1 MLGTGR
7 YWRALRWSGYIAVTS
22 ATLAV
27 AIAYPM
33 AIWLRRPFRG
43 SLLLSALIKIPYF
56 VPGLVA
62 AFLLI
67 MSSPITASSTNCSS
81 ARGSGP
87 ASPHAERQQWL
98 CDHRAAGLKQFPL
111 AFLLLAGSVAS
122 IPDSVLL
129 AAQDLGAGSFDR
141 LRKVVVPLTAKAM
154 QAALILIFIG
164 AAGDYTFQVVAG
176 PTRENSLA
184 ALMVTYQ
191 GANHNDWNAAAVVG
205 VTLMV
210 LSLLGSVAFA
220 GVVKLLT
227 KPWSARDVPQNAEH
241 VRRRRPDCNAG
252 LLDRGALRHGSPLVA
267 RRSRNSLELPR
278 HSAACPL
285 LRALV
290 ILWETSSLKTALIN
304 SYTHPTLPGL

>member
-1 MLGTGR
+1 MPSRFRIALLLTPGLGLVVVLMSMVLYRAFAQSFGLYNFNGEDMLSLAHWQNMFETGR

-27 AIAYPM
+27 AIAYPL

-67 MSSPITASSTNCSS
+67 NVISYHGIIN
-81 ARGSGP
+81 
-87 ASPHAERQQWL
+87 EVL
-98 CDHRAAGLKQFPL
+98 VLAGLWDQPVRMQNDRNGYAIIALQVWKQLPL
-111 AFLLLAGSVAS
+111 AFLLLSGAVAS
-122 IPDSVLL
+122 IPDSVLN

-141 LRKVVVPLTAKAM
+141 FRKVVVPLTAKAM

-164 AAGDYTFQVVAG
+164 AAGDYTFQAVAG

-184 ALMVTYQ
+184 TLMVTYQ
-191 GANHNDWNAAAVVG
+191 GVNHNDWNAAAVVG

-210 LSLLGSVAFA
+210 LSLLGSVVFA
-220 GVVKLLT
+220 AVVQLLT
-227 KPWSARDVPQNAEH
+227 KAME
-241 VRRRRPDCNAG
+241 
-252 LLDRGALRHGSPLVA
+252 
-267 RRSRNSLELPR
+267 
-278 HSAACPL
+278 
-285 LRALV
+285 RA
-290 ILWETSSLKTALIN
+290 
-304 SYTHPTLPGL
+304 

>member
-1 MLGTGR
+1 MPNGLRIALLLTPGLGLVVALMSMVLYRAFAQSFGLYNFNGEDMLSLAHWQEMFETGR

-27 AIAYPM
+27 AIAYPL

-67 MSSPITASSTNCSS
+67 NVISYHGIIN
-81 ARGSGP
+81 
-87 ASPHAERQQWL
+87 EVL
-98 CDHRAAGLKQFPL
+98 VLAGIWDQPVRMQNDRNGYGIIALQVWKQLPL
-111 AFLLLAGSVAS
+111 AFLLLSGAVAS
-122 IPDSVLL
+122 IPDSVLN

-141 LRKVVVPLTAKAM
+141 FRKVVVPLTAKAM

-164 AAGDYTFQVVAG
+164 AAGDYTFQAVAG

-184 ALMVTYQ
+184 TLMVTYQ
-191 GANHNDWNAAAVVG
+191 GINHNDWNAAAVIG

-210 LSLLGSVAFA
+210 LSLLGSVVFA
-220 GVVKLLT
+220 AVVQLLT
-227 KPWSARDVPQNAEH
+227 KAME
-241 VRRRRPDCNAG
+241 
-252 LLDRGALRHGSPLVA
+252 
-267 RRSRNSLELPR
+267 
-278 HSAACPL
+278 
-285 LRALV
+285 RA
-290 ILWETSSLKTALIN
+290 
-304 SYTHPTLPGL
+304 

>member
-1 MLGTGR
+1 MPNGLRIALLLTPGLGLVVVLMSMVLYRAFAQSFGLYNFNGEDMLSLAHWQEMFETGR

-27 AIAYPM
+27 AIAYPL

-67 MSSPITASSTNCSS
+67 NVISYHGIIN
-81 ARGSGP
+81 
-87 ASPHAERQQWL
+87 EVL
-98 CDHRAAGLKQFPL
+98 VLAGIWDQPVRMQNDRNGYAIIALQVWKQLPL
-111 AFLLLAGSVAS
+111 AFLLLSGAVAS
-122 IPDSVLL
+122 IPDSVLN

-141 LRKVVVPLTAKAM
+141 FRKVVVPLTAKAM

-164 AAGDYTFQVVAG
+164 AAGDYTFQAVAG

-184 ALMVTYQ
+184 TLMVTYQ
-191 GANHNDWNAAAVVG
+191 GINHNDWNAAAVIG

-210 LSLLGSVAFA
+210 LSLLGSVLFA
-220 GVVKLLT
+220 GLVQLLT
-227 KPWSARDVPQNAEH
+227 KAME
-241 VRRRRPDCNAG
+241 
-252 LLDRGALRHGSPLVA
+252 
-267 RRSRNSLELPR
+267 
-278 HSAACPL
+278 
-285 LRALV
+285 RA
-290 ILWETSSLKTALIN
+290 
-304 SYTHPTLPGL
+304 

>member
-1 MLGTGR
+1 MPSGFRIALLLTPGLGLVVVLMSMVLYRAFAQSFGLYNFNGEDMLSLAHWQEMFETGR

-27 AIAYPM
+27 AIAYPL

-67 MSSPITASSTNCSS
+67 NVISYHGIIN
-81 ARGSGP
+81 
-87 ASPHAERQQWL
+87 EVL
-98 CDHRAAGLKQFPL
+98 VLAGIWDQPVRMQNDRNGYAIIALQVWKQLPL
-111 AFLLLAGSVAS
+111 AFLLLSGAVAS
-122 IPDSVLL
+122 IPDSVLN

-141 LRKVVVPLTAKAM
+141 FRKVVVPLTAKAM

-164 AAGDYTFQVVAG
+164 AAGDYTFQAVAG

-184 ALMVTYQ
+184 TLMVTYQ
-191 GANHNDWNAAAVVG
+191 GINHNDWNAAAVIG

-210 LSLLGSVAFA
+210 LSLLGSVLFA
-220 GVVKLLT
+220 GLVQLLT
-227 KPWSARDVPQNAEH
+227 KAME
-241 VRRRRPDCNAG
+241 
-252 LLDRGALRHGSPLVA
+252 
-267 RRSRNSLELPR
+267 
-278 HSAACPL
+278 
-285 LRALV
+285 RA
-290 ILWETSSLKTALIN
+290 
-304 SYTHPTLPGL
+304 

>member
-1 MLGTGR
+1 MPSGLRIALLLTPGLGLVVVLMSMVLYRAFAQSFGLYNFNGEDVLSLAHWQEMFETGR

-27 AIAYPM
+27 AIAYPL

-67 MSSPITASSTNCSS
+67 NVISYHGIINEVLVLTGIWDQPVRMQNDRNGYAIIAL
-81 ARGSGP
+81 
-87 ASPHAERQQWL
+87 QVW
-98 CDHRAAGLKQFPL
+98 KQLPL
-111 AFLLLAGSVAS
+111 AFLLLSGAVAS
-122 IPDSVLL
+122 IPDSVLN

-141 LRKVVVPLTAKAM
+141 FRKVVVPLTAKAM

-164 AAGDYTFQVVAG
+164 AAGDYTFQAVAG

-184 ALMVTYQ
+184 TLMVTYQ
-191 GANHNDWNAAAVVG
+191 GVNHNDWNAAAVVG

-210 LSLLGSVAFA
+210 LSLLGSVVFA
-220 GVVKLLT
+220 AVVQLLT
-227 KPWSARDVPQNAEH
+227 KAMERAR
-241 VRRRRPDCNAG
+241 
-252 LLDRGALRHGSPLVA
+252 
-267 RRSRNSLELPR
+267 
-278 HSAACPL
+278 
-285 LRALV
+285 
-290 ILWETSSLKTALIN
+290 
-304 SYTHPTLPGL
+304 